1 MSDLKELKKL
11 IDDLEAKMAQ
21 ASSIDVNDAERLK
34 SLLEATVDIEK
45 ERLDLKKKQ
54 QFFSTE
60 DFKIELKLKEAI
72 KNRLMTSKVF
82 LDNQNKLKKLQKE
95 EEELN
100 KKILASS
107 VIEKGFWEDKLKSN
121 QKNYATLKDTNDMIG
136 KTVPL
141 LTMGGGAMTKLLT
154 GFGMVGSL
162 IGGVINLLKS
172 PFEYFEKIDKTA
184 RMISVDVG
192 MTATQ
197 M

>member
-11 IDDLEAKMAQ
+11 IDELESKMAL

-100 KKILASS
+100 KCSI
-107 VIEKGFWEDKLKSN
+107 
-121 QKNYATLKDTNDMIG
+121 
-136 KTVPL
+136 
-141 LTMGGGAMTKLLT
+141 
-154 GFGMVGSL
+154 
-162 IGGVINLLKS
+162 
-172 PFEYFEKIDKTA
+172 
-184 RMISVDVG
+184 
-192 MTATQ
+192 
-197 M
+197 